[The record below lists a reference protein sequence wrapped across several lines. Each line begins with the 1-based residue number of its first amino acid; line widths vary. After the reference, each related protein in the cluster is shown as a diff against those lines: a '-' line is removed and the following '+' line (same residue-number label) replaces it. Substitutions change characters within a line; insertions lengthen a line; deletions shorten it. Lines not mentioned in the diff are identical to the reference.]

1 MVERIVYFGP
11 FNNHKKNELF
21 HKSIEY
27 LRDNKSD
34 KFYYLLPNGELLK
47 SYRRKLIHS
56 VENTFE
62 INVLTFDDIVSRIVK
77 NSTKKTISNPM
88 KNFII
93 KHALTTL
100 AEEGNIDYFKN
111 VIFMDGFIKSCN
123 SIIGEIK
130 RSLVSVDTYLDKCPE
145 LVEFKEIGKIYC
157 EYERILEGLNF
168 SDREGDYLRCVNLL
182 KNDTTFLMDIDYIII
197 DEFYDFR
204 PIEMA
209 ILKELLKMDINIYIN
224 IPFQTK
230 NGNPIINSTLEKL
243 KNLGFKIEIISKE
256 DDNSFEKLASFLF
269 TGERENFDYINNL
282 QLIKSS
288 SIYLEVKKI
297 FEEIK
302 IHCLNGIQ
310 LHDIGIVVTNN
321 MYLEPLYKVADEE
334 GIPITKAKSMPLMDI
349 GLVKEF
355 LNILENVIMN
365 GAKISVVNRVKSAYF
380 PILEKRL
387 SEALEFLVRKQD
399 FQTIDDLKSI
409 VLESQKFNFPLEYY
423 EPFKKYT
430 LELLEEMSNIPQ
442 ISTVEDYIEILLDLL
457 KKYEIDNKL
466 LNRYKAK
473 DDFKLYRKDLKVIE
487 ELRKAINH
495 TGALSHIRDRITL
508 EDYYIYLKDY
518 LSEIEIVE
526 ENGHLMGVKVF
537 DPVNTRG
544 FKNKVLFITGLSQGN
559 YPNLKSDNYLL
570 KDENITTIKSLNIEY
585 KDYENRFSNES
596 LKFASSIS
604 ACTSKLYFTYS
615 GNSEG
620 EGLGIPSVFLDE
632 VFTLLKGDKIE
643 EKLNTEIVDLDY
655 LIKSDINKIT
665 NNKDL
670 SNYLLYNYFNDEII
684 PQEYFSLHNYIYKS
698 KLLTINSKL
707 KSEIGRLTNEF
718 DIFRG
723 KLNDKNI
730 IEDISSKLEKKIY
743 SISYL
748 ESYSKCPFFFFL
760 NNYFKI
766 EEIEREFEKYSP
778 MDIGSIYHRSL
789 RWYYLKYYSEI
800 RERVLNDLEFPYVSS
815 FENLK
820 LFLESMFLEYD
831 YDLVH
836 NKNKIILESVYNKLI
851 KFIIADIDR
860 LSNSKER
867 LIPYEF
873 ELQFGKEQEFE
884 IKSDGESVP
893 MVGIIDRIDK
903 LVDKDAYVVMDYKSS
918 SYGVRNLDH
927 MKSGLSLQLPV
938 YIMSNIN
945 RDVVAG
951 IYGVIG
957 GPKFEVPIG
966 ILEKSKVISK
976 SHKGGMNQEE
986 WEEFLEGTGRN
997 IVKIVK
1003 GIKAGDFSVNPLE
1016 CSPYCIY
1023 KDICRYEKTVEVE
1036 G

>member
-21 HKSIEY
+21 HKSIDY
-27 LRDNKSD
+27 LRDNNSD

-77 NSTKKTISNPM
+77 NSTKDTISNPM

-93 KHALTTL
+93 KHALVKL
-100 AEEGNIDYFKN
+100 VKEDNIDYFKN

-130 RSLVSVDTYLDKCPE
+130 RSLVSTDDYLENCPE

-157 EYERILEGLNF
+157 EYERILEELNF

-182 KNDTTFLMDIDYIII
+182 KNDSTFLKDIDYIII

-209 ILKELLKMDINIYIN
+209 ILKELTKMDISIYIN

-243 KNLGFKIEIISKE
+243 KNLGFKIENISKE
-256 DDNSFEKLASFLF
+256 HTNSFEELASFLF
-269 TGERENFDYINNL
+269 TGEREVFDNINNL

-288 SIYLEVKKI
+288 SMYLEVKKI

-302 IHCLNGIQ
+302 IHHLNGTQ

-321 MYLEPLYKVADEE
+321 IYLEPLFKVAYEE
-334 GIPITKAKSMPLMDI
+334 GIPISKAKSIPLMDI

-365 GAKISVVNRVKSAYF
+365 GAKLNIVNRVKSAYF
-380 PILEKRL
+380 PIVEKRV
-387 SEALEFLVRKQD
+387 SEALEFVVRKQD
-399 FQTIDDLKSI
+399 FQTIHDLKSI
-409 VLESQKFNFPLEYY
+409 VLESKKLNFPLEYY
-423 EPFKKYT
+423 EPFKKCI
-430 LELLEEMSNIPQ
+430 LEILEEMINIPP

-457 KKYEIDNKL
+457 KKYEIDNNL
-466 LNRYKAK
+466 LKRYKAK
-473 DDFKLYRKDLKVIE
+473 DDFKIYRKDLKVIE

-495 TGALSHIRDRITL
+495 TRDLSNIRDRITL
-508 EDYYIYLKDY
+508 EDYFIYLKDY

-526 ENGHLMGVKVF
+526 ESGHLMGVKIF

-544 FKNKVLFITGLSQGN
+544 FNKKVLFIIGLSQGN

-570 KDENITTIKSLNIEY
+570 KEENMTTMKRLNIQY

-596 LKFASSIS
+596 LKFASTIS
-604 ACTSKLYFTYS
+604 ACSSKLYFTYS

-632 VFTLLKGDKIE
+632 VFTLLKGENVE

-655 LIKSDINKIT
+655 LIKADINKIT

-670 SNYLLYNYFNDEII
+670 SNYLLYNYFNDLVI
-684 PQEYFSLHNYIYKS
+684 PEEYFSIHNNIYKE
-698 KLLTINSKL
+698 KLLNINSKL
-707 KSEIGRLTNEF
+707 ESEIGRSTNVF

-723 KLNDKNI
+723 KLNDEKI
-730 IEDISSKLEKKIY
+730 IEDINSKLKEKIY

-766 EEIEREFEKYSP
+766 EEIEREVEKYSP

-789 RWYYLKYYSEI
+789 RWYYLKYNSDIKEQVMNGI
-800 RERVLNDLEFPYVSS
+800 EFPYDSS

-820 LFLESMFLEYD
+820 LYLESMFLEYD

-836 NKNKIILESVYNKLI
+836 NKNKIILESAYDKLI
-851 KFIIADIDR
+851 KFIIADIAR

-873 ELQFGKEQEFE
+873 ELQFGKDYEFE
-884 IKSDGESVP
+884 IVSDGESVP

-903 LVDKDAYVVMDYKSS
+903 LVEKDAYVVMDYKSS

-938 YIMSNIN
+938 YIMSNIH
-945 RDVVAG
+945 REVVAG

-957 GPKFEVPIG
+957 SAKFEVPIG

-986 WEEFLEGTGRN
+986 WEEFLDGTGRN
-997 IVKIVK
+997 ILNIVK
-1003 GIKAGDFSVNPLE
+1003 GIRSGDFSVNPLE